1 MKVCAWSSV
10 AQDKGSTIFNK
21 QGLVQMTLLN
31 VRSNSVA
38 GANEPQ
44 LTPSFEIRYP
54 AISSALLS
62 DVT

>member
-38 GANEPQ
+38 GANEP
-44 LTPSFEIRYP
+44 
-54 AISSALLS
+54 
-62 DVT
+62 

>member
-1 MKVCAWSSV
+1 
-10 AQDKGSTIFNK
+10 
-21 QGLVQMTLLN
+21 MTLLN
-31 VRSNSVA
+31 VRSNLVA